1 MLIVLEFQLKRLRE
15 LAALIIESD
24 ATETLPSDGIG
35 VATSGS
41 DASAAASTGAGDS
54 SISDIKQN
62 IDQVILK
69 YVKEVNTW
77 CFNLIY
83 HIALRLG
90 VILHHAF
97 KLVVNRFDNVM
108 QVQP

>member
-1 MLIVLEFQLKRLRE
+1 MNYVIGTKMLTVLDLQLKRLRE

-35 VATSGS
+35 GATSGS

-69 YVKEVNTW
+69 YVKEVNT
-77 CFNLIY
+77 
-83 HIALRLG
+83 
-90 VILHHAF
+90 
-97 KLVVNRFDNVM
+97 KLEDLTWVLMFY
-108 QVQP
+108 

>member
-1 MLIVLEFQLKRLRE
+1 MLTFQLKRLRE

-24 ATETLPSDGIG
+24 ANETLPSEGTCG
-35 VATSGS
+35 ATSGG

-69 YVKEVNTW
+69 YVKEV
-77 CFNLIY
+77 
-83 HIALRLG
+83 
-90 VILHHAF
+90 
-97 KLVVNRFDNVM
+97 RFTNM
-108 QVQP
+108 TITSPCNIR

>member
-1 MLIVLEFQLKRLRE
+1 MFQLKRLRE

-24 ATETLPSDGIG
+24 ANETLPSEGTCG
-35 VATSGS
+35 ATSGG

-69 YVKEVNTW
+69 YVKEVSFTTI
-77 CFNLIY
+77 NLL
-83 HIALRLG
+83 A
-90 VILHHAF
+90 
-97 KLVVNRFDNVM
+97 D
-108 QVQP
+108 